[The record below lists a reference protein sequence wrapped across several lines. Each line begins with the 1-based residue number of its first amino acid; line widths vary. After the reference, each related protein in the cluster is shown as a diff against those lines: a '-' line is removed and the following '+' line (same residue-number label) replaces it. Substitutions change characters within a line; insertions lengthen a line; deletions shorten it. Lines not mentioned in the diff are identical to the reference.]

1 MKIFENLKFWS
12 IKGFVKIHHYRF
24 IGNKRGTLIFNIDI
38 MMIIFV
44 LKHPRNPKSLRPL
57 EKLHLAPI
65 LDSDKYLNKTR
76 KHIYS

>member
-1 MKIFENLKFWS
+1 MKFWF
-12 IKGFVKIHHYRF
+12 IAGFVKIHNYRL
-24 IGNKRGTLIFNIDI
+24 IGDRSGTFIFNIDI
-38 MMIIFV
+38 MMIIFI

-76 KHIYS
+76 KHICS